1 MRHTDN
7 GASPSLPLF
16 ALISTTVCILLS
28 SQSVLPLRRGR
39 DAILFV
45 LVEEEAEGYRGKK

>member
-1 MRHTDN
+1 MRHIDN
-7 GASPSLPLF
+7 GASPTLPLF

-45 LVEEEAEGYRGKK
+45 LVEEEAEGYGGKK

>member
-1 MRHTDN
+1 MRHIDN

-45 LVEEEAEGYRGKK
+45 LVEEEAEGYGGKK